1 MKKKTV
7 TLQIGLATVTMRMFL
22 KIAIVMLALTLGNVA
37 YGQLQWRETNRDIPK
52 RSLTDPRVTD
62 GIEIYGYNGVI
73 YIKTPRRIAVRVFTI
88 LGQNVSQATLNP
100 GTHELKIGSR
110 GIYIVKI
117 GNLTQK
123 VAL

>member
-1 MKKKTV
+1 
-7 TLQIGLATVTMRMFL
+7 MRRFCAIL
-22 KIAIVMLALTLGNVA
+22 IVMLALAVGNMSYA
-37 YGQLQWRETNRDIPK
+37 QLQWRETNRDIPS
-52 RSLTDPRVTD
+52 RSLTDKRVTD

-100 GTHELKIGSR
+100 GTHELKIGTR